1 MSNAYQD
8 WRYRVNVETSV
19 KGVKSYSC
27 TVEATGASMG
37 EVLEQS
43 DALVAQLDMRYPAS
57 IPSNAAK
64 ES

>member
-1 MSNAYQD
+1 MPEAYED
-8 WRYRVNVETSV
+8 FRFRVNVETSV

-27 TVEATGASMG
+27 TVEASGKSMA
-37 EVLEQS
+37 EVLQQS

-57 IPSNAAK
+57 VPSNAAK